1 MDFTGLEV
9 WGQTL
14 LWGGG
19 GGNPGRFSVMKP
31 LHIFPE
37 YPSG

>member
-14 LWGGG
+14 LSKKKKKK
-19 GGNPGRFSVMKP
+19 PGHFSVMKP

-37 YPSG
+37 NPSG